1 MSATTEQTTITAMTE
16 AAHLDPQR
24 RHDAVLLFDVT
35 DGNPNGDPDAGNLP
49 RVDPE
54 TMQGLVTDV
63 CVKRKIRDWVD
74 ATRGTEDRY
83 KIYILGDAALNDKHQ
98 RAFTALGITSRGAK
112 QSRDDV
118 DSARQWMCD
127 NFFDIRTFGAVMTTG
142 VNAGQ
147 VRGPVQLT
155 FARSMDPIVP
165 LDLAIT
171 RIAIT
176 RPEDMQVISG
186 DGEDGAG
193 KRTEIGRKPFVPYGL
208 YRAHLFVNPHFAAR
222 TGFDADDLAIVWEA
236 LQRMWD
242 LDRSAAR
249 GMMACRGLFV
259 FSHDSSLGNAPAHQ
273 LFDRVSVTRK
283 PDVDAPRRFDQYEV
297 AVDEDALPAGVTLT
311 RVVG

>member
-1 MSATTEQTTITAMTE
+1 MSATTEQTTPATTSGQ
-16 AAHLDPQR
+16 AHLDPNR
-24 RHDAVLLFDVT
+24 RHDAVLLFDVS

-83 KIYILGDAALNDKHQ
+83 KIYVQGDVALNDLHQ
-98 RAFTALGITSRGAK
+98 RAYTELGM
-112 QSRDDV
+112 
-118 DSARQWMCD
+118 SARGTKQARADVERARKWMCD

-147 VRGPVQLT
+147 VRGPMQLT
-155 FARSMDPIVP
+155 FARSHDPIVP
-165 LDLAIT
+165 LDLSIT

-176 RPEDMQVISG
+176 RPEDMQTV
-186 DGEDGAG
+186 DAEGEEGGG
-193 KRTEIGRKPFVPYGL
+193 KRTEMGRKPFVPYGL

-222 TGFDADDLAIVWEA
+222 TGFDAADLAIVWEA
-236 LQRMWD
+236 LVRMWD
-242 LDRSAAR
+242 LDRSASR
-249 GMMACRGLFV
+249 GMMACRGLYV
-259 FSHDSSLGNAPAHQ
+259 FSHESPLGNAPAHQ
-273 LFDRVSVTRK
+273 LFERVSVGREA
-283 PDVDAPRRFDQYEV
+283 DVAAPRRFDQYEV
-297 AVDEDALPAGVTLT
+297 AVNEDDMPPGVTLT